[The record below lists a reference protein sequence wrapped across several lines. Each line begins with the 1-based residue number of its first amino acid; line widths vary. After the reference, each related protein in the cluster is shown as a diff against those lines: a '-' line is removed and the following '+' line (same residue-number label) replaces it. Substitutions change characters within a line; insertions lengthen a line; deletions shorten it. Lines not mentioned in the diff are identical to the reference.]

1 MSAGFTEQDDLLAV
15 GVVPIAVTTW
25 WGDEPFE
32 VWPWAQ
38 PKLGSAQPEVLS
50 IYDGGFQFDRI
61 AALQPDLIVAINA
74 GVDQDSYNRLSA
86 IAPTIPQS
94 GDAPFFE
101 PWKTQAT
108 TIGQATFQPD
118 MMRSLITQADNRINS
133 VANTNPRFRGKN
145 ALLLQ
150 GTLFQDQVAA
160 TLPGWRTDFLT
171 QMGFR
176 IPDSINAFTIDE
188 HRAFIPRDQI
198 VPVLNTADVLI
209 WTTQS
214 EADEAGLRADPAIQ
228 QLNATAQNRNV
239 FTGKELAGAIAF
251 SIATEPACRGEP
263 AATDAQCGSESLDGT
278 VMPNAHAFCVAP
290 LAIGVAILA
299 APAASADRPEPVP
312 LFGSYDTFLD
322 HSRQTFNGQPDFSD
336 PSVQAATFTT
346 TCVASGCVAHWLR
359 LTELTENPNAPALF
373 DYQWVNDRWESAGE
387 YPFHC
392 DDGSAITTTRSDSL
406 TPNGDGSFAGERT
419 FTVIGPGCPGDGA
432 GTYWLPFTL
441 TPT

>member
-1 MSAGFTEQDDLLAV
+1 MANGAPTSGPVTVRHRFGQTTIPAPPTRVVSAGFTEQDDLLAV
-15 GVVPIAVTTW
+15 GVVPIAVTQW

-38 PKLGSAQPEVLS
+38 SKLGGAQPEVLS

-61 AALQPDLIVAINA
+61 AALQPDLIVATNA

-101 PWKTQAT
+101 PWKVQAT

-118 MMRSLITQADNRINS
+118 KMESLITTADNRFGG
-133 VANTNPRFRGKN
+133 VAKANPQFRGKK

-150 GTLFQDQVAA
+150 GTLVEDKVGA
-160 TLPGWRTDFLT
+160 TLPGWRTEFLT
-171 QMGFR
+171 RMGFQ
-176 IPDSINAFTIDE
+176 IPDSINAFTFDE

-214 EADEAGLRADPAIQ
+214 EADEAGLRADQAFQ

-251 SIATEPACRGEP
+251 SSPL
-263 AATDAQCGSESLDGT
+263 SLP
-278 VMPNAHAFCVAP
+278 VVADQLPP
-290 LAIGVAILA
+290 LLN
-299 APAASADRPEPVP
+299 
-312 LFGSYDTFLD
+312 T
-322 HSRQTFNGQPDFSD
+322 
-336 PSVQAATFTT
+336 
-346 TCVASGCVAHWLR
+346 
-359 LTELTENPNAPALF
+359 ALN
-373 DYQWVNDRWESAGE
+373 Q
-387 YPFHC
+387 
-392 DDGSAITTTRSDSL
+392 
-406 TPNGDGSFAGERT
+406 
-419 FTVIGPGCPGDGA
+419 
-432 GTYWLPFTL
+432 
-441 TPT
+441 

>member
-1 MSAGFTEQDDLLAV
+1 VVSAGFTEQDDLLAV

-214 EADEAGLRADPAIQ
+214 EAGEAGLRADPAIQ

-251 SIATEPACRGEP
+251 SSPLSLPVVANQLPP
-263 AATDAQCGSESLDGT
+263 MLNAAL
-278 VMPNAHAFCVAP
+278 N
-290 LAIGVAILA
+290 
-299 APAASADRPEPVP
+299 R
-312 LFGSYDTFLD
+312 
-322 HSRQTFNGQPDFSD
+322 
-336 PSVQAATFTT
+336 
-346 TCVASGCVAHWLR
+346 
-359 LTELTENPNAPALF
+359 
-373 DYQWVNDRWESAGE
+373 
-387 YPFHC
+387 
-392 DDGSAITTTRSDSL
+392 
-406 TPNGDGSFAGERT
+406 
-419 FTVIGPGCPGDGA
+419 
-432 GTYWLPFTL
+432 
-441 TPT
+441 